1 MSQETQFRNA
11 LFGGFHKEDV
21 LNYIR
26 SLQTEIGQLR
36 ERVEEKDAEVPALRR
51 QLALLEEEI
60 SVQQVRNREFV
71 QINDD
76 YARRILSVSQE
87 RDDFETK
94 LKNLEADCEKLKD
107 VEGQVGALILDA
119 LLYSEKIIGS
129 AKAVSG
135 AVAQSAKETIR
146 SSALEVDE
154 IGGDINR
161 FSAEFSDTLA
171 SLSAKINSLSADL
184 TNVAGQLDTPPE
196 DEEQFEFGESGDLV
210 LRAIKKAKE
219 EAVAETEAA
228 DEPETE
234 DTPEPQTEPEAQ
246 AEPEPAEKPV
256 QADELAD
263 ALSFLMCQ
271 LDEEAAKPAEES
283 ADIPPADESSAEET
297 SEFQAPPDGPSGDFP
312 SLRGR

>member
-26 SLQTEIGQLR
+26 SLQTEVGQLR
-36 ERVEEKDAEVPALRR
+36 ERLEEKDAEAPALRE
-51 QLALLEEEI
+51 QLALLEEEV

-129 AKAVSG
+129 AKAVSST
-135 AVAQSAKETIR
+135 VAQNAKESIR
-146 SSALEVDE
+146 SSALGVDE

-184 TNVAGQLDTPPE
+184 TNVAEQLDAPPE
-196 DEEQFEFGESGDLV
+196 DEEQFEFGESGNLV
-210 LRAIKKAKE
+210 LRAIKKTKE
-219 EAVAETEAA
+219 EAEAAAETEA
-228 DEPETE
+228 EPESE
-234 DTPEPQTEPEAQ
+234 PELQAAPEAQ
-246 AEPEPAEKPV
+246 AGEESAEQPM
-256 QADELAD
+256 QAVELAD

-271 LDEEAAKPAEES
+271 LDEEASKVAAADEAPAE
-283 ADIPPADESSAEET
+283 ESSAEESFT
-297 SEFQAPPDGPSGDFP
+297 AETAAAESPSDGFT